1 MQGRN
6 PRPAPFCSLVRTAQT
21 TSALSSFNRVLG
33 VRPSVLVVLDSIVLS
48 LTTVLSEK
56 TP

>member
-21 TSALSSFNRVLG
+21 ASALSSFNRVLG